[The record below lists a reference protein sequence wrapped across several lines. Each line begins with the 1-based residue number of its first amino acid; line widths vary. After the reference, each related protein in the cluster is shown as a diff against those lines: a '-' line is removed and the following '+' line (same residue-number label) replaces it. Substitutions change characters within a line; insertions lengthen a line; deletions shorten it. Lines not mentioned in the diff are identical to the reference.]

1 MAKTPGLTLADI
13 GVAVEMIDVDGKEGP
28 AKIEV
33 RGVSTE
39 DVLTLLQRF
48 PELQKWIGGGERKAA
63 DLIKLAPN
71 AVSAIIAAAT
81 GGLDDKTIEE
91 AAAQLPI
98 ETQLNFL
105 EAIGRLTFKSGFGPF
120 AERILALFDAAKSA
134 SFGKATV
141 TNSQPVSK
149 PLSPPDTT
157 QQPSGN
163 TPPAA

>member
-1 MAKTPGLTLADI
+1 MANTPGLTLADI
-13 GVAVEMIDVDGKEGP
+13 GVATEAVTVDGKEGP
-28 AKIEV
+28 AQVDV

-48 PELQKWIGGGERKAA
+48 PELQKWIGGGERKAS
-63 DLIKLAPN
+63 DLISLAPH

-81 GGLDDKTIEE
+81 GGLDDTKIEA

-120 AERILALFDAAKSA
+120 AERITALFAAAKSV
-134 SFGKATV
+134 SYGKAQA
-141 TNSQPVSK
+141 TNLQPELK
-149 PLSPPDTT
+149 PSSPPVIP
-157 QQPSGN
+157 QPPSGS
-163 TPPAA
+163 TPPAE